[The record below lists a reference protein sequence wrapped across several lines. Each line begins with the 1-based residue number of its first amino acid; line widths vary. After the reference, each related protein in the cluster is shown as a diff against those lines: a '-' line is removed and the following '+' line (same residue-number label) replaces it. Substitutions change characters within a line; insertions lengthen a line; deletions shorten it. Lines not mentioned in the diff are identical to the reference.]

1 MSERLEFEVLGPA
14 APQGSMRA
22 FTINGKARLS
32 SDNKKTGPYR
42 QECGWAARRALQGR
56 ETPLY
61 GKHVP
66 VMITIRFYFA
76 KPPSAKK
83 SRTCPVVPPDLDKL
97 CRATFDALKGVAWV
111 DDAQVVQVFATKH
124 YGEPKTS
131 VRIDKVAQ

>member
-1 MSERLEFEVLGPA
+1 VSETISFTVLGRPE
-14 APQGSMRA
+14 PQGSSKA
-22 FTINGKARLS
+22 FVVGGKARIMS
-32 SDNKKTGPYR
+32 ANPKMKGYR
-42 QECGWAARRALQGR
+42 QEVGWAALRALQGR

-66 VMITIRFYFA
+66 VMITIRFYFI
-76 KPPSAKK
+76 KPSSAKK

-124 YGEPKTS
+124 YGEPKTL
-131 VRIDKVAQ
+131 ICIAQW